1 MTWTKFTV
9 VRGFMARNPL
19 GIAFGLSL
27 AVHLAL
33 FGGWR
38 LGKHLG
44 WWEHQAT
51 WLLDWK
57 KKLRPRPLQPAFN
70 QVNVEP
76 VHREIPM
83 TFVEVDP
90 AVAAKEPPKDAKYY
104 SSQSS

>member
-38 LGKHLG
+38 LGKQLG

-51 WLLDWK
+51 WLVDWK
-57 KKLRPRPLQPAFN
+57 KKLRPKALPPGMN
-70 QVNVEP
+70 QA
-76 VHREIPM
+76 
-83 TFVEVDP
+83 P
-90 AVAAKEPPKDAKYY
+90 AVAPAPPQIPLTVVAADPSGAVPGPPKNSKFY
-104 SSQSS
+104 